1 MFEIGGIMRVLDGR
15 FPGHFGISDIVPV
28 ELSEPGVLLDVFAV
42 VAGPQSLSGVGVEK
56 AQDDVSGPEGEE
68 LGKLNHSL

>member
-15 FPGHFGISDIVPV
+15 FPWHFGVSDIGPV
-28 ELSEPGVLLDVFAV
+28 ELSEPGVLLNVFAV
-42 VAGPQSLSGVGVEK
+42 VAGPQSLGGVGIEK

-68 LGKLNHSL
+68 LRKLNHSL